1 MIVTENKIKI
11 VVDTNVFI
19 SAFVFG
25 GKPLEIIQLFLKDKV
40 ELYISPFII
49 NELARILEEKFSWE
63 EDKIKKILEILELKA
78 IKVYPKT
85 KVSLIKEKKDDNCI
99 LECALEGKVDYIISG
114 DRKHILPLKEFK
126 GIKIVSVGEFLEI
139 YDIHY

>member
-1 MIVTENKIKI
+1 MTVTENKIKI

-63 EDKIKKILEILELKA
+63 EDRIKKILEILELKA

-85 KVSLIKEKKDDNCI
+85 KVSLIKEKKDDNRI

-139 YDIHY
+139 

>member
-1 MIVTENKIKI
+1 
-11 VVDTNVFI
+11 
-19 SAFVFG
+19 
-25 GKPLEIIQLFLKDKV
+25 
-40 ELYISPFII
+40 
-49 NELARILEEKFSWE
+49 
-63 EDKIKKILEILELKA
+63 KILEILELKA

-85 KVSLIKEKKDDNCI
+85 KVSLIKEKKDDNRI

-139 YDIHY
+139 